1 MTETNVPGTRR
12 SRRFWLD
19 PAERVGWTAAQVVL
33 AGVTVDVLDLP
44 SWAAMP
50 TAAALAAL
58 KGPVARRVGSS
69 DSAATLPA

>member
-12 SRRFWLD
+12 PRRFWLD
-19 PAERVGWTAAQVVL
+19 LGERVAWTAAQVAL
-33 AGVTVDVLDLP
+33 AGVTVDAFDLP
-44 SWAAMP
+44 SWAVLP

-58 KGPVARRVGSS
+58 KGLVARRVGSS